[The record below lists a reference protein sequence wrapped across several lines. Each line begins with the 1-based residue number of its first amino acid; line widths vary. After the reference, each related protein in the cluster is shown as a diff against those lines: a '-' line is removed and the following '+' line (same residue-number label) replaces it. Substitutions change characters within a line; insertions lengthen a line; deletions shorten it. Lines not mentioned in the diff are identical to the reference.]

1 VPHRLPAWFRVAA
14 AMFAVGWGANQF
26 AAMLLVYRQEDG
38 FSGEAVTA
46 LFGAYALGLIPA
58 LLIVGPVSDRIGRRA
73 VMRPVL
79 VLSVVAT
86 VVLIVADDQ
95 LWLLL
100 VGRLLAGVASG
111 AAFAPGTA
119 WVKEMSAG
127 LPGGTGARRAT
138 LALSAGFGSGPLV
151 AGILAQWLPAPT
163 VLPYVPHLGL
173 MVLVGVV
180 AWGAPEPPA
189 VSDDSAPRRR
199 TELWGALRS
208 RRFVLG
214 IVLSAPWVFGSA
226 STSFATIPAFV
237 DIDVAPIAVTGALAG
252 LALWTG
258 VAVQPLGRRLGDPR
272 LVISMGL
279 VAVALGLLTGLLAAV
294 TGVAWL
300 VLPAA
305 LLLGTAYGLI
315 LVGGL
320 TTIEALAHP
329 DDLGTLNA
337 VFYSVTYLGF
347 AAPLLSTLALRTLSP
362 EQLMLTGAAVAAATI
377 PVVWASAGGR
387 STTRTEP
394 GRPRRPAPPAR
405 SRRRSR

>member
-1 VPHRLPAWFRVAA
+1 MPHRLPAWFRVAA

-26 AAMLLVYRQEDG
+26 AAMLLVYREEDG

-58 LLIVGPVSDRIGRRA
+58 LLIVGPISDRIGRRA

-79 VLSVVAT
+79 VLSVIAT
-86 VVLIVADDQ
+86 VVLIVADDR
-95 LWLLL
+95 LWVLL

-127 LPGGTGARRAT
+127 RPGGTGARRAT

-163 VLPYVPHLGL
+163 VLPYLPHLAL
-173 MVLVGVV
+173 MVLVCAI
-180 AWGAPEPPA
+180 AWSAPEPPIARPAGHVPSRSALWA
-189 VSDDSAPRRR
+189 V
-199 TELWGALRS
+199 LRS
-208 RRFVLG
+208 RPFVLG
-214 IVLSAPWVFGSA
+214 ILLSAPWVFGTA
-226 STSFATIPAFV
+226 SLSFATIPTFV
-237 DIDVAPIAVTGALAG
+237 DLGAAPIATTGALAG
-252 LALWTG
+252 LTLWTG

-272 LVISMGL
+272 LVIAIGL
-279 VAVALGLLTGLLAAV
+279 VSVALGLLTGLLVAT
-294 TGVAWL
+294 TGAAWL

-305 LLLGTAYGLI
+305 VLLGTAYGLI

-320 TTIEALAHP
+320 TTIESLAHP

-337 VFYSVTYLGF
+337 VFYSLTYLGF
-347 AAPLLSTLALRTLSP
+347 AAPLLSTLALRVLSP
-362 EQLMLTGAAVAAATI
+362 EELMLIGVGMAVATI
-377 PVVWASAGGR
+377 PVVWV
-387 STTRTEP
+387 
-394 GRPRRPAPPAR
+394 
-405 SRRRSR
+405 SRAAQDR